1 VRPPPARSHVAI
13 RVGLKQ
19 DSPLGFSP
27 GGCPGTEVKAEAHVG
42 EQAGEQPAVSDIS
55 CVWRS
60 AEGTM
65 TFPVYF
71 RLEGTD
77 NLPLVGFRQ
86 GYRYLLIR
94 LRTCART
101 PGKTCPTPWRCG
113 R

>member
-1 VRPPPARSHVAI
+1 MWPPPARSHVAI
-13 RVGLKQ
+13 RVG
-19 DSPLGFSP
+19 FP

-71 RLEGTD
+71 RLKGTD
-77 NLPLVGFRQ
+77 DLP
-86 GYRYLLIR
+86 
-94 LRTCART
+94 
-101 PGKTCPTPWRCG
+101 
-113 R
+113 